1 MIGQIVDGFEFERAL
16 GAGGMGEVYLARSPA
31 GELRAY
37 KVVRADHDTARQ
49 AAARF
54 KREALTL
61 GRLEHPNII
70 RILDAGRLPTGALY
84 LAMEY
89 VAGADLQAAV
99 KSGGP
104 FAVGDALAVLV
115 QLAAAL
121 AYAHGRGVVH
131 RDLKPGN
138 VILEGDDPRRAKI
151 IDFGLAKIVADEK
164 LTSLTEDE
172 QVLGS
177 PLYWA
182 PEQGT
187 TAQVGP
193 PADVYAL
200 GGIAYFLLS
209 GEPIFKPRPAVALVY
224 AHQHQQPE
232 PLAARCKSELP
243 AGLAELV
250 AACIAKQPGER
261 PRADELVLALDR
273 LAAAAPPTSLARGS
287 RPPRMFTHSGTS
299 DLEDAVAAQVRQIV
313 LELAALMHAPT
324 DELDALHNQLSE
336 LELELA
342 MLDSE
347 VEVAIDAEAEMRH
360 AQIGV
365 ACDELR
371 RRITEHYRALT
382 DRLLAARA
390 SAPADAAPLY
400 AELDA
405 LFARYRAP

>member
-1 MIGQIVDGFEFERAL
+1 MIGQIVDGFAFERAL
-16 GAGGMGEVYLARSPA
+16 GAGGMGEVYLARSSA

-37 KVVRADHDTARQ
+37 KVVRADHDTAHQ

-54 KREALTL
+54 KREALAL
-61 GRLEHPNII
+61 GRLAHPNVV
-70 RILDAGRLPTGALY
+70 RIVDAGRFASGELY

-89 VAGADLQAAV
+89 VAGSDLQTAV
-99 KSGGP
+99 KNGGP
-104 FAVGDALAVLV
+104 FALGDALAILV

-121 AYAHGRGVVH
+121 AYAHAQGIVH

-151 IDFGLAKIVADEK
+151 IDFGLAKIALDEK
-164 LTSLTEDE
+164 LTRLTEDE

-193 PADVYAL
+193 AADVYAL

-209 GEPIFKPRPAVALVY
+209 GAPIFTPRPAIALVY
-224 AHQHQQPE
+224 AHQHAKPE
-232 PLAARCKSELP
+232 ALSARAGVALPDGMDELI
-243 AGLAELV
+243 
-250 AACIAKQPGER
+250 AACVAKQPAQR
-261 PRADELVLALDR
+261 PTAEELVLALDR
-273 LAAAAPPTSLARGS
+273 LAADAPATRARGS
-287 RPPRMFTHSGTS
+287 RPPRLFTSSGTS
-299 DLEDAVAAQVRQIV
+299 DLEDAVAAQIRQVV
-313 LELAALMHAPT
+313 LDLAQLLEQPT
-324 DELDALHNQLSE
+324 DDIDALQNQLSE

-347 VEVAIDAEAEMRH
+347 VDAALDEASDARH
-360 AQIGV
+360 RQVGRDVEA
-365 ACDELR
+365 LR
-371 RRITEHYRALT
+371 VQLADAYRQLT
-382 DRLLAARA
+382 DRLIHLRVH
-390 SAPADAAPLY
+390 STSDAAPLY

-405 LFARYRAP
+405 LFARYRAS